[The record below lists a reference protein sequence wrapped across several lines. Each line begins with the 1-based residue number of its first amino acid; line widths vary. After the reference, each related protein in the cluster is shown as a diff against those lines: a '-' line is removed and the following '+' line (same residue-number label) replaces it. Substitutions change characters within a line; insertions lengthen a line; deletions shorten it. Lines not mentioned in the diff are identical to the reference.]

1 MEFNLT
7 ESIKI
12 LARTPM
18 VLSHLLEGLPETWV
32 KTNEGENT
40 WSPYD
45 VVGHLIHG
53 EKTDWIPRVMIILG
67 KNEDKTFVPFDR
79 FAQFQES
86 KGKSIEQLLEEF
98 GQLRPD
104 NIQRLQ
110 SMDINKEMLSKEGVH
125 PEFGSV
131 TLKQLLGTWV
141 VHDLSHLHQITRVMA
156 KNYKTEIGPWAQYLS
171 VLRHEK

>member
-53 EKTDWIPRVMIILG
+53 EK
-67 KNEDKTFVPFDR
+67 
-79 FAQFQES
+79 
-86 KGKSIEQLLEEF
+86 
-98 GQLRPD
+98 
-104 NIQRLQ
+104 
-110 SMDINKEMLSKEGVH
+110 
-125 PEFGSV
+125 
-131 TLKQLLGTWV
+131 
-141 VHDLSHLHQITRVMA
+141 QI
-156 KNYKTEIGPWAQYLS
+156 GFH
-171 VLRHEK
+171 VL